1 MNSTKI
7 ISLRVPMDIY
17 EDILIECDT
26 NGSNVSDWIFT
37 KITKAKK
44 SKLLKSQLL
53 EKLEQLNV
61 LTEKYPALLQVRIN
75 RLIKLVKEEL

>member
-7 ISLRVPMDIY
+7 ISLRVPMDTY

-37 KITKAKK
+37 KITRAKK
-44 SKLLKSQLL
+44 SKLVKSQLL
-53 EKLEQLNV
+53 EKLEQLYE
-61 LTEKYPALLQVRIN
+61 TAEKYPTLLNGRIN
-75 RLIKLVKEEL
+75 RLIRFVKEEL